1 MGTLTSPRTRSLSEN
16 PHRLPDRNLV
26 AFMSDMRSETGFTL
40 LEVMAALS
48 VLAVA
53 FVVLLQTDGLNATRT
68 LHADRVLGAVQL
80 AGERMEE
87 VFASGSQDLF
97 SDKGELDNG
106 IYSWDRTVSDTEFT
120 GLKEVRLTVTW
131 SEGGREESYV
141 ALAYLPR

>member
-1 MGTLTSPRTRSLSEN
+1 MRDIRSQN
-16 PHRLPDRNLV
+16 
-26 AFMSDMRSETGFTL
+26 GFTL

-68 LHADRVLGAVQL
+68 LHAERLMGAVQL
-80 AGERMEE
+80 AGERMED
-87 VFASGSQDLF
+87 VFASGSEDLF

-106 IYSWDRTVSDTEFT
+106 IFSWDRTVSDTAFE
-120 GLKEVRLTVTW
+120 GLKEVRLTVMW
-131 SEGGREESYV
+131 NEGAREESYV